1 MTIPTLLCY
10 VPKLYKCYPACPRFQ
25 EWGYWLVGGNFQQ
38 GRETPKG
45 RCYVQMRKI
54 EMHFLLLYNNNDS
67 WANLCADQCSRTMQQ
82 CEHRIAVRD
91 GPSVSDS
98 GLRCT
103 VISGPQCGRLVPLTS
118 HLPSKPF
125 STGHKHARP
134 VPGKR
139 TTARSGQQS
148 DMSVSSDV
156 FNFIFSAL
164 FLTRWGP
171 LYRDDCQ
178 PIWPSKP
185 FPALPDNL
193 FVGERESRT
202 FRFTE

>member
-10 VPKLYKCYPACPRFQ
+10 VLKLFKCYTACPRFQ
-25 EWGYWLVGGNFQQ
+25 VWGYWLVGGNFQQ
-38 GRETPKG
+38 GRETLKG
-45 RCYVQMRKI
+45 RCYVQMWKI
-54 EMHFLLLYNNNDS
+54 QMHFLLQYNKNDS

-82 CEHRIAVRD
+82 CEHRIAVWD

-98 GLRCT
+98 GLRCA

-139 TTARSGQQS
+139 TAARSGQQS
-148 DMSVSSDV
+148 DLMSVSSDV
-156 FNFIFSAL
+156 HFYFSRVISHAV
-164 FLTRWGP
+164 GP
-171 LYRDDCQ
+171 PLLG
-178 PIWPSKP
+178 W
-185 FPALPDNL
+185 
-193 FVGERESRT
+193 
-202 FRFTE
+202 